1 MQRIEKKLRTNR
13 VLIAATLIS
22 LLAISLT
29 GCAALNAIKDRLPP
43 PHRVEG
49 GILFQY
55 DAPAAQ
61 RVNLAGVFNDW
72 GGTLIGPFDPTID
85 PMTKDDK
92 GVWSIVIPL
101 DPGRYEYKFVL
112 DGGVVWKHD
121 PNNPERVDD
130 NYGGYNSVI
139 VIK

>member
-1 MQRIEKKLRTNR
+1 MIRINTTFLFWPVILT
-13 VLIAATLIS
+13 VLCTV
-22 LLAISLT
+22 LL
-29 GCAALNAIKDRLPP
+29 GCAAMNAIKDRLPA

-61 RVNLAGVFNDW
+61 RVNLAGQFNDW
-72 GGTLIGPFDPTID
+72 GGTLIGPLDPTID
-85 PMTKDDK
+85 AMTKNEK
-92 GVWSIVIPL
+92 GIWQIVVPL
-101 DPGRYEYKFVL
+101 KPGRYEYKFVL

-121 PNNPERVDD
+121 PNNAERVDD
-130 NYGGYNSVI
+130 GYGGYNSVV

>member
-1 MQRIEKKLRTNR
+1 MKPTENKPWGRK
-13 VLIAATLIS
+13 AWATAILIS
-22 LLAISLT
+22 LLADSLA
-29 GCAALNAIKDRLPP
+29 GCAALNAIKDRLPA
-43 PHRVEG
+43 PHRVDG

-85 PMTKDDK
+85 PMAKDEK
-92 GVWSIVIPL
+92 GVWKIVIPL
-101 DPGRYEYKFVL
+101 EPGRYEYKFVL

-121 PNNPERVDD
+121 PNNAERVDD
-130 NYGGYNSVI
+130 GYGGYNSVI

>member
-1 MQRIEKKLRTNR
+1 MRPHIKLPNFPAFTM
-13 VLIAATLIS
+13 LLLCCG
-22 LLAISLT
+22 LLACT
-29 GCAALNAIKDRLPP
+29 AMTAIKDRLPQ
-43 PHRVEG
+43 PHQVEG
-49 GILFQY
+49 GVLFQF

-85 PMTKDDK
+85 PLTKNEK
-92 GVWSIVIPL
+92 GLWRIVIPL
-101 DPGRYEYKFVL
+101 KPGRYEYKFVL

-121 PNNPERVDD
+121 PNNAERVDD
-130 NYGGYNSVI
+130 SFGGYNSVI

>member
-1 MQRIEKKLRTNR
+1 MRPVEKHLL
-13 VLIAATLIS
+13 VAAALIS
-22 LLAISLT
+22 LLTVFLMS
-29 GCAALNAIKDRLPP
+29 CAALNAIKDRLPP
-43 PHRVEG
+43 PHQVEG

-72 GGTLIGPFDPTID
+72 GGTLIGPFDSTID
-85 PMTKDDK
+85 PMTKNEK
-92 GVWSIVIPL
+92 GIWQIVIPL

-121 PNNPERVDD
+121 PNNAERVDD
-130 NYGGYNSVI
+130 SFGGYNSVI

>member
-1 MQRIEKKLRTNR
+1 MKRMITPLL
-13 VLIAATLIS
+13 VLILATL
-22 LLAISLT
+22 LLCSCFLACS
-29 GCAALNAIKDRLPP
+29 ALKAIKDRLPP

-49 GILFQY
+49 GVLFQF

-61 RVNLAGVFNDW
+61 RVNLAGEFNDW

-85 PMTKDDK
+85 PMSKNEK
-92 GVWSIVIPL
+92 GLWQIVIPL
-101 DPGRYEYKFVL
+101 KPGRYEYKFVL

-121 PNNPERVDD
+121 PNNAERVDD
-130 NYGGYNSVI
+130 GFGGYNSVL

>member
-1 MQRIEKKLRTNR
+1 MRIIEKKPRYRT
-13 VLIAATLIS
+13 VWAAAVLIS
-22 LLAISLT
+22 LLVASLT
-29 GCAALNAIKDRLPP
+29 GCAALNAIKDRLPE
-43 PHRVEG
+43 PHQVDG

-61 RVNLAGVFNDW
+61 RVNLAGEFNDW

-85 PMTKDDK
+85 PMTKDEK
-92 GVWSIVIPL
+92 GVWKIVIPL

-121 PNNPERVDD
+121 PNNAERVDD
-130 NYGGYNSVI
+130 SYGGYNSVI

>member
-1 MQRIEKKLRTNR
+1 MTTIEKNLRGKKLWAAA
-13 VLIAATLIS
+13 VLFSLLAATLS
-22 LLAISLT
+22 
-29 GCAALNAIKDRLPP
+29 GCAALSAIKDRLPE
-43 PHRVEG
+43 PHPVEG

-85 PMTKDDK
+85 PMTKNEK
-92 GVWSIVIPL
+92 GIWQIVIPL

-121 PNNPERVDD
+121 PNNAERVDD
-130 NYGGYNSVI
+130 GFGGYNSVV

>member
-1 MQRIEKKLRTNR
+1 
-13 VLIAATLIS
+13 
-22 LLAISLT
+22 LLAGAVPILLLAGLLT
-29 GCAALNAIKDRLPP
+29 GCAALNAIKDRLPA

-49 GILFQY
+49 GVLFQY

-72 GGTLIGPFDPTID
+72 GGTLIGPFDPSID
-85 PMTKDDK
+85 PMVK
-92 GVWSIVIPL
+92 GEKGIWSIVIRL

-121 PNNPERVDD
+121 PNNAERVDD
-130 NYGGYNSVI
+130 GFGGYNSVI

>member
-1 MQRIEKKLRTNR
+1 VKQHVNSFIYIVFVGL
-13 VLIAATLIS
+13 LIGS
-22 LLAISLT
+22 NLLACS
-29 GCAALNAIKDRLPP
+29 AMNAIKDRLPP

-61 RVNLAGVFNDW
+61 RVNLAGEFNDW
-72 GGTLIGPFDPTID
+72 GGTLIGPLDPSRD
-85 PMTKDDK
+85 PMTKNEK
-92 GVWSIVIPL
+92 GIWEIVIPL
-101 DPGRYEYKFVL
+101 KPGRYEYKFVL

-121 PNNPERVDD
+121 PNNAERVDD
-130 NYGGYNSVI
+130 SFGGYNSVI

>member
-1 MQRIEKKLRTNR
+1 MRWHIKSPVFTALM
-13 VLIAATLIS
+13 AS
-22 LLAISLT
+22 LLCCGLLACT
-29 GCAALNAIKDRLPP
+29 TLNAIKDRMPP
-43 PHRVEG
+43 PHQVDG

-72 GGTLIGPFDPTID
+72 GGTINGPFDPTID
-85 PMTKDDK
+85 AMIKDEK
-92 GVWSIVIPL
+92 GIWQIVIPL
-101 DPGRYEYKFVL
+101 KPGRYEYKFVL

-121 PNNPERVDD
+121 PNNAERVDD
-130 NYGGYNSVI
+130 SFGGYNSVV

>member
-1 MQRIEKKLRTNR
+1 MKQKTKRLFSTV
-13 VLIAATLIS
+13 VLMS
-22 LLAISLT
+22 LLIICLM
-29 GCAALNAIKDRLPP
+29 GCATMSAIKDRLPP
-43 PHRVEG
+43 PHRVES

-72 GGTLIGPFDPTID
+72 GGTLTGPFDPTID
-85 PMTKDDK
+85 PMTKNEK
-92 GVWSIVIPL
+92 GIWQITIPL

-121 PNNPERVDD
+121 PNNAERVDD
-130 NYGGYNSVI
+130 GYGGYNSVI